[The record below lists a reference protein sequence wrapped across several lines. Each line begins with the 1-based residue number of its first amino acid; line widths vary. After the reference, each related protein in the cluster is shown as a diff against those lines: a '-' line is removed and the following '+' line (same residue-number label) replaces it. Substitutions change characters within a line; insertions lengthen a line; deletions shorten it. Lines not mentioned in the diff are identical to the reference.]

1 MVRRKFKGVHEMS
14 QENRFG
20 IVSVLVGM
28 LTSMVL
34 FLAWDIWS
42 IVLTYKA
49 FGIWMAGLSVLL
61 PGITPLYWF
70 IHLLGNGPVLQGYNV
85 LSFVTLAVGIYS
97 FTAYHLVQN
106 RYFKYPE

>member
-1 MVRRKFKGVHEMS
+1 MS

-34 FLAWDIWS
+34 FLVWDIWS
-42 IVLTYKA
+42 IVLTFKA
-49 FGIWMAGLSVLL
+49 FGIYIAGLSVFL

-70 IHLLGNGPVLQGYNV
+70 IHLLGKGPFLQCYNI
-85 LSFVTLAVGIYS
+85 LSIVTLVIGIYS
-97 FTAYHLVQN
+97 FAAYHVVQN
-106 RYFKYPE
+106 RYFRYPE